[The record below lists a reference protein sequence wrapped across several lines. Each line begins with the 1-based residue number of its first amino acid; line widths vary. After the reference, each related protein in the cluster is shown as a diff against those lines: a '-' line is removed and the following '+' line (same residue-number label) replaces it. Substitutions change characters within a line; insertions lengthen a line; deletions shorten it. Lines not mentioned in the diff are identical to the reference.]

1 VSYGPEPSYG
11 GPAQPPYGGPQTPAP
26 PPVRRRPIVWG
37 VAVGVVLIV
46 LVLVGLY
53 SCQGPTVTPPAASS
67 SPITSPATTAGTM
80 APVVPT
86 AVEAGSGGQA
96 GEAPG
101 PGIGGLALGTAG
113 MLLAGLATVTLL
125 RRRSGP

>member
-1 VSYGPEPSYG
+1 MPGAHGDTGGRVLEP
-11 GPAQPPYGGPQTPAP
+11 
-26 PPVRRRPIVWG
+26 
-37 VAVGVVLIV
+37 
-46 LVLVGLY
+46 
-53 SCQGPTVTPPAASS
+53 
-67 SPITSPATTAGTM
+67 PITSPATTAGTTAATTPGTTAPTPVATSSTTTGPAVPTTLAPTVAGTT

-101 PGIGGLALGTAG
+101 SGMGGLALGTAG
-113 MLLAGLATVTLL
+113 MLLAGSATVTLV